1 MNTGGSGSFLDRCGA
16 VDGFTG
22 WISVTGSGFAPVKP
36 GPDLV
41 IFILSVGGVL
51 AAS

>member
-1 MNTGGSGSFLDRCGA
+1 MNTEESSSFLNHCGT
-16 VDGFTG
+16 VNRFIE
-22 WISVTGSGFAPVKP
+22 WISVASLRFVPVEL